1 MKKIPTKVAA
11 SVLAANFSCLGT
23 DMLKA
28 VQAGAD
34 WLHFDVMDGQF
45 VPPIT
50 FGSQAI
56 GHLRPQT
63 STFFDVHLM
72 TQTPEKHFADF
83 VKQGANAITFHIE
96 ASVHAHRAVAQ
107 LHEMGVLA
115 GISLVPST
123 PIHAI
128 EPLLDCVDLVLVM
141 TVNPG
146 YGGQTLIPRCV
157 DKISQ
162 LHQWREQ
169 YGYKYQIS
177 VDGGV
182 NQSTMASLHAA
193 GADILVAGSA
203 LFNAKNMEKEIATI
217 KAGSSQN

>member
-1 MKKIPTKVAA
+1 
-11 SVLAANFSCLGT
+11 
-23 DMLKA
+23 
-28 VQAGAD
+28 
-34 WLHFDVMDGQF
+34 
-45 VPPIT
+45 
-50 FGSQAI
+50 
-56 GHLRPQT
+56 
-63 STFFDVHLM
+63 
-72 TQTPEKHFADF
+72 
-83 VKQGANAITFHIE
+83 
-96 ASVHAHRAVAQ
+96 
-107 LHEMGVLA
+107 
-115 GISLVPST
+115 
-123 PIHAI
+123 
-128 EPLLDCVDLVLVM
+128 M